1 MMPYFIDVLFISS
14 ARISNMFL
22 LDDLALS
29 DKLSLFIIES
39 NDEYKSFILQGTNS
53 SESVKARLDY
63 WRGII
68 RKLDWQK

>member
-1 MMPYFIDVLFISS
+1 MSFICYVLFRTIKDKKST
-14 ARISNMFL
+14 AKAIDIIKDFL
-22 LDDLALS
+22 DNY
-29 DKLSLFIIES
+29 ES